1 MEGEIH
7 SREEENAKDTARSV
21 IKSLGDDDEK
31 NLETRSLPSS
41 TPPLVVE
48 IHPPG
53 PKGPSSDPGKGP
65 VMPVPSSMSQEV
77 SEMSMKVL
85 SAKKLWDMP
94 SSVTEGLP
102 VSSATLTTWSEEEK
116 AIVTTSVVTTS
127 PTVEV
132 SPQES
137 VKIKEPTPVAVVK
150 AQGASNKH
158 EEDQNV
164 EVSADAG
171 LISKKTAI
179 EQQNNVCKVKPQQ
192 KQQQPIADE
201 KQILP
206 SFSSNQLFASQ
217 FPIQPSYALP
227 VHSSASKLPQQ
238 PYMLSL
244 ERADGSSIYSRERAL
259 NDFANH
265 HAQPHAPLSL
275 QQVRPAS
282 PISNQQQDVLQTN
295 LMVGNIYGT
304 PALQGT
310 QQNALLWP
318 VLSRHTIQPSTSLPY
333 MSHSQSHESTQD
345 LSSSPASFSSA
356 QLYMAYDQS
365 NQSVFSTQR
374 LSSQMQQTPALGLV
388 LQQPQLR
395 TGSLLNVMQ
404 AGQNSKDSSMFSLS
418 SSPNPFHQGD
428 LQLMGMSQ
436 SDMTKHVHAK
446 PFQPS
451 SRTPPGSQ
459 PSQQPQQHP
468 ASFLSQQQA
477 KISSQINKL
486 VGQPVSL
493 HQQQL
498 PEQHHS
504 SMLHAEKRQLLQHHI
519 PQQHTAQQQSQTL
532 ALHQTGLQPHS
543 QHSALPHSIRP
554 LALQQSSLQQ
564 ASGQAQFI
572 QQAAFQGSRIASVG
586 PRSVQGR
593 TVSTPTPLQAQTRLG
608 ALSPVDQSMSFIH
621 GGAASMKGISQPHQ
635 HSSLIQGSQANSMV
649 PVLQHSQSLPANQ
662 HQTRP
667 FTVRPSVQMQ
677 SYPTRVAPGPIQ
689 RPLRPANPSSVAVSS
704 RPKQPVL
711 PIVKNTDVNQVA
723 KSSLSSGQT
732 STFRNEEHQKM
743 IEETKKYFAAQ
754 QLKNEAS
761 IMSSIVGGAA
771 TPVTTTNTATTTIAG
786 LQMATAKPAESIIGK
801 PVDAKFIKPA
811 DNRIIRPPESKVI
824 RPPENKAGR
833 SAEGKSIKVSESK
846 GMPKEIKG
854 TSVESREGKP
864 NESRSVRPGDNKAVK
879 SGDFKGTKHQ
889 ETKPSKTG
897 NSKPTEEKASS
908 DQKDLRDIAASAQL
922 NDPTDIIAII
932 KSRPSLAKAFKVS
945 SAQDKGSDR
954 HQLKKSQSRDEK
966 PVKSDTRPSSGSF
979 SKGDQKLSAP
989 KGDQKTGVAKPLPQ
1003 RSADRSKR
1011 AERVRNGSN
1020 RGKSSN

>member
-1 MEGEIH
+1 M
-7 SREEENAKDTARSV
+7 
-21 IKSLGDDDEK
+21 
-31 NLETRSLPSS
+31 
-41 TPPLVVE
+41 E

-137 VKIKEPTPVAVVK
+137 AKVKEPTPVAVVK
-150 AQGASNKH
+150 AQGASSKH
-158 EEDQNV
+158 DEDQSV

-206 SFSSNQLFASQ
+206 SLSSNQLFASQ

-318 VLSRHTIQPSTSLPY
+318 VISRHHAMQPSTSLPY
-333 MSHSQSHESTQD
+333 MSHPQSLESTQD

-374 LSSQMQQTPALGLV
+374 LNSQMQQTPALGLV

-404 AGQNSKDSSMFSLS
+404 ASQNSKDSSMFSLS

-504 SMLHAEKRQLLQHHI
+504 SMLHAEKRQLLQHHM
-519 PQQHTAQQQSQTL
+519 PQQHTGQQQSQTL
-532 ALHQTGLQPHS
+532 ALHQTSLQPHS

-564 ASGQAQFI
+564 ASGQAQLI

-593 TVSTPTPLQAQTRLG
+593 TVTTPTPLQAQTRLG

-677 SYPTRVAPGPIQ
+677 SYTTRVAPGPIQ
-689 RPLRPANPSSVAVSS
+689 RPLRPANPSSVAVSN

-711 PIVKNTDVNQVA
+711 PIVKNTDVSQVA

-732 STFRNEEHQKM
+732 SSFRNEEHQKM

-761 IMSSIVGGAA
+761 VMSSIVGDA
-771 TPVTTTNTATTTIAG
+771 TTPLTTTNTAITTIAG
-786 LQMATAKPAESIIGK
+786 LQMTIAKPAESIIGK
-801 PVDAKFIKPA
+801 PVDTKLIKPA
-811 DNRIIRPPESKVI
+811 DNKIIRPPESKVI

-833 SAEGKSIKVSESK
+833 SSEGKSIKISESK

-854 TSVESREGKP
+854 SSVESREGKP
-864 NESRSVRPGDNKAVK
+864 SESRYIGSSDSKAVK
-879 SGDFKGTKHQ
+879 SGDFKGKKHL

-945 SAQDKGSDR
+945 NAPEKGSDR
-954 HQLKKSQSRDEK
+954 QQLKKSHSRDEK
-966 PVKSDTRPSSGSF
+966 PVKSDARPSSGSF

-1011 AERVRNGSN
+1011 AERVRSGSN